1 MYRDYPYES
10 AAANVSHAYLCPAI
24 DHGLSALPE
33 GARVLDIGCGNG
45 SLTAAWAKGG
55 WDVTGV
61 DLSEPGITHA
71 KASHANIAFHRMP
84 VGPEL
89 VEHFGEGSFDAI
101 VSAEVVEHLYAPR
114 DLTQSAF
121 RLLKDGGVLILTTP
135 YNGYLKNL
143 VLAATGTMD
152 RHWTALWD
160 GGHIKFWSWGTICR
174 LLAEAG
180 FITPEFRGA
189 GRHSF
194 LWKSMVV
201 RAWKPRRTQDRNGR
215 SRDVGRSPKTS
226 ADACQPPC

>member
-1 MYRDYPYES
+1 MYREYLYES
-10 AAANVSHAYLCPAI
+10 GLRNGSHGRLCPAI
-24 DHGLSALPE
+24 GRGLSVLPE

-61 DLSEPGITHA
+61 DLSESGVAHA
-71 KASHANIAFHRMP
+71 KASYPNIAFHKMAA
-84 VGPEL
+84 GPEL

-101 VSAEVVEHLYAPR
+101 VSAEVVEHLYSPR

-121 RLLKDGGVLILTTP
+121 RLLKGGGILILTTP
-135 YNGYLKNL
+135 YNGYLKNV
-143 VLAATGTMD
+143 VLSVTGTMD

-160 GGHIKFWSWGTICR
+160 GGHIKFWSWTTLRC

-180 FITPEFRGA
+180 FITPEFHGA
-189 GRHSF
+189 GRLPF

-201 RAWKPRRTQDRNGR
+201 RAWKPGGPGEPMATGQNVK
-215 SRDVGRSPKTS
+215 SLN
-226 ADACQPPC
+226 